1 MVLVTH
7 DLEEAIYLADKVMI
21 LPKQKASPVRV
32 IDVDLPRPRDPG
44 DPRFVSLRQS
54 LLAEFGLH

>member
-21 LPKQKASPVRV
+21 LPKQKVP
-32 IDVDLPRPRDPG
+32 
-44 DPRFVSLRQS
+44 
-54 LLAEFGLH
+54 LA